1 MRLCRVWVHE
11 MEASEQ
17 WHNIRM
23 ECWFERLPMVEFL
36 IQCAQHLQVPPIVK
50 YSALS
55 LFADRFFPS
64 LPPFLKGGNSSS
76 WLLRPLTE
84 STFHLFVLIS
94 LWISTKIHD
103 SQPLS
108 VACFKFLA
116 DKNIKEQHF
125 TTRNFLEAEVL
136 FMQVLDFEIG
146 TTNIAFLFLE
156 DLWVQFK
163 GVAKVGELISI
174 EACME
179 IMDLLYEKEE
189 MSVLFRSPHSIAA
202 AILVVSYVITVPKQK
217 WEFPV
222 LAWVNFVTSCKEDD
236 MIKMVT
242 VILKHVLEPC

>member
-1 MRLCRVWVHE
+1 
-11 MEASEQ
+11 ME
-17 WHNIRM
+17 M

-36 IQCAQHLQVPPIVK
+36 IQSSHHLQLSPIVK

-64 LPPFLKGGNSSS
+64 VPAFIKGGNSSS
-76 WLLRPLTE
+76 WLLRPVTE
-84 STFHLFVLIS
+84 SAFHLFVLIS

-108 VACFKFLA
+108 VACFKSLA
-116 DKNIKEQHF
+116 DTSIKEQHF
-125 TTRNFLEAEVL
+125 TTRNFLQAEVL
-136 FMQVLDFEIG
+136 FMQVLNFEIG

-156 DLWVQFK
+156 DLWIQFK
-163 GVAKVGELISI
+163 GVAKVGELLSI

-179 IMDLLYEKEE
+179 VMDLLYEKEE

-222 LAWVNFVTSCKEDD
+222 LGWVNFVTSCKEDD

-242 VILKHVLEPC
+242 VILKHVLVPS